1 MIYSCHDWHSL
12 GMNKMQ
18 HLAISSVAQKLFLAW
33 DSGVS
38 VSFGKMAFAPKRIA
52 FHILLAFGVFF
63 SDCEW
68 GESYSGDIW
77 SDGTFIDNVYG
88 SLFSLFFLF

>member
-1 MIYSCHDWHSL
+1 
-12 GMNKMQ
+12 MNKIQ

-52 FHILLAFGVFF
+52 FHILLAFGVFCLTV
-63 SDCEW
+63 S
-68 GESYSGDIW
+68 GEKVTQVIFGQMGLSSTMYMGLY
-77 SDGTFIDNVYG
+77 FLY
-88 SLFSLFFLF
+88 FFCFE